1 VSGGT
6 RLWNDGRKTPVSSK
20 RFDQLFIPGYRIYPR
35 NGYFML
41 RGVIICPDQ
50 ELSAEL
56 QDALQDNRRLGILR
70 TLDNYPGEIDLAR
83 FLRATAP
90 EIVFLGM
97 GALRQALAVAASI
110 EAQAPGTQIVAVG
123 RSIQPDTLM
132 ETMRAGI
139 REFLGL
145 PFEPETVEEMVG
157 RVAGILERKPPTI
170 ESTDRVLA
178 FLPSKPGVG
187 CSTIALN
194 TAIMLA
200 QLPGTKTLLADFD
213 LNCGMVAFMLQ
224 LDATHS
230 IVAAVENAHQM
241 DETLWPKLVT
251 SLGELDVLPAGK
263 LAPGLRIDARQIGYL
278 MEFVRRRYKAICLDL
293 SGILEKF
300 SVELLHEAKEIF
312 LVCTPEVPSLHLA
325 REKLQFL
332 RGLDLESRVRVLLNR
347 AQRRSL
353 IPVSEIEKV
362 LGVPVYMTFP
372 NDYLGVHKALTS
384 GKHVSPASELGAGF
398 RALAGAIRN
407 GGEPKRSPKP
417 GCWTC
422 YAPARSLRR

>member
-1 VSGGT
+1 
-6 RLWNDGRKTPVSSK
+6 
-20 RFDQLFIPGYRIYPR
+20 
-35 NGYFML
+35 ML
-41 RGVIICPDQ
+41 RGVIICSDQ
-50 ELSAEL
+50 DLSADL
-56 QDALQDNRRLGILR
+56 QDALQNNRRLGVLR
-70 TLDNYPGEIDLAR
+70 TLEGYPGELDLAR

-97 GALRQALAVAASI
+97 GIVRQALAVAASI
-110 EAQAPGTQIVAVG
+110 EAQSPGTQIVAFN
-123 RSIQPDTLM
+123 RSIQPDIMM

-139 REFLGL
+139 REFLAL
-145 PFEPETVEEMVG
+145 PFEPEAIEQMID
-157 RVAGILERKPPTI
+157 RVAGILERKPPSI

-200 QLPGTKTLLADFD
+200 QLPDTKTLIADFD

-224 LDATHS
+224 LEATHS
-230 IVAAVENAHQM
+230 VVAAVENAHQM

-263 LAPGLRIDARQIGYL
+263 LAPGFRIEARQITYL
-278 MEFVRRRYKAICLDL
+278 MDFVRRHYKAVCLDL

-312 LVCTPEVPSLHLA
+312 LVCTAEVPSLHLA

-332 RGLDLESRVRVLLNR
+332 RGLELDSRVRVLLNR
-347 AQRRSL
+347 AQRHGLMS
-353 IPVSEIEKV
+353 VSEIEKV
-362 LGVPVYMTFP
+362 LGAPVYMSFP
-372 NDYLGVHKALTS
+372 NDYIGVHKALTQ

-398 RALAGAIRN
+398 HALAEAIRN

-417 GCWTC
+417 GLFDM
-422 YAPARSLRR
+422 LRGRKKSVAVAKEPGLLAS